1 MATKT
6 KGEEQSAGEKLLK
19 TSDKVKALELTAQLP
34 AAGIDRFWRIRHIPT
49 QKLQP
54 MRVELMESL
63 VPGSKRVAKVIGFE
77 NAVASV
83 KSIVEAA
90 ELALDR
96 NGAYAELIGDYDV

>member
-1 MATKT
+1 MATKQKAAPT
-6 KGEEQSAGEKLLK
+6 DTDVADQLKSIELIGQLPKAGE
-19 TSDKVKALELTAQLP
+19 
-34 AAGIDRFWRIRHIPT
+34 DRFWRVRHIPT
-49 QKLQP
+49 QRQQP
-54 MRVELMESL
+54 IRVELMESI
-63 VPGSKRVAKVIGFE
+63 VPGSKKVAKLIGFE